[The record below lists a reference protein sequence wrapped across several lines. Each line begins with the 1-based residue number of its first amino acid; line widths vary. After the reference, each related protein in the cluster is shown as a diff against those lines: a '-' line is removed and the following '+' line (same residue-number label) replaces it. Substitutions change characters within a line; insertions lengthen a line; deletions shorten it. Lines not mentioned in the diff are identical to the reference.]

1 MRAVVQRVSE
11 ASVTVGGE
19 TIGRIDGGLMVLVG
33 VEHDD
38 TTNEAQALAGKLAT
52 MRVFPDANDKMNL
65 SLEEVQLSILVVSQF
80 TLAADVS
87 KGRRPSFTS
96 AAAPELAEPLVDEL
110 VATLRGRG
118 LSVATGKFGA
128 MMEVSLT
135 NAGPVTFV
143 LDI

>member
-33 VEHDD
+33 VERDD
-38 TTNEAQALAGKLAT
+38 TTSEAQALAGRLAT

-65 SLEEVQLSILVVSQF
+65 SLEEAQLSVLVVSQF

-96 AAAPELAEPLVDEL
+96 AAARDVAEPLVDEL
-110 VATLRGRG
+110 VVTLRGRG
-118 LSVATGKFGA
+118 LSVATGRFGE